1 MKQGT
6 NSSQPAEL
14 AEKPTNSASGC
25 NKVAGVYAGIQLPE
39 AFVLTNM
46 QSAIDAKAVRRLFAY
61 FKHTINPFIVGS
73 WDLIALSIVSS
84 WCILNSRECGP
95 IDKFVEWS
103 GYTKNWK
110 ARVYGGIKHC
120 QEIGAL
126 EQIKQNAGYSLAMTG
141 KGQRILDVYEKM
153 RGVVLQEFIDTYFS
167 KIEKKEAKAIAKLKA
182 AA

>member
-1 MKQGT
+1 MEEQVNQG
-6 NSSQPAEL
+6 SAASRGD
-14 AEKPTNSASGC
+14 KPGEHASGC
-25 NKVAGVYAGIQLPE
+25 NKVAGAYAGIQLPE
-39 AFVLTNM
+39 AFILTNM
-46 QSAIDAKAVRRLFAY
+46 QTAIDAKAVRRLFAY

-153 RGVVLQEFIDTYFS
+153 RGIVVQEFVDTYFS